1 MFVCMSVCA
10 KGLHLIVYSF
20 IRSLSYLFVM
30 FFIYMYSWL
39 QSRRFRR
46 IELVVWLLFTWSGF
60 WFWFIFPMR
69 PHWLSAATIAGLIG
83 SEFMFMP
90 VCVSGNRRKFK
101 ICYLFWIPKKG
112 GHANLDF
119 VVHFGRLD
127 WFLAI
132 VSLACQDF
140 RDCSSCCRLHH
151 RRRRHC
157 CHDALNPIPYYCYN
171 YFRCRYYCNY
181 CDRRLIH
188 RRRCRRHHHHL
199 RYCCCPV
206 NRKTPTFRRQN
217 ESHFTFYVLNII
229 FLIE

>member
-1 MFVCMSVCA
+1 
-10 KGLHLIVYSF
+10 
-20 IRSLSYLFVM
+20 
-30 FFIYMYSWL
+30 MYSWL

-83 SEFMFMP
+83 NEFMFMP
-90 VCVSGNRRKFK
+90 VRVKRKCIK
-101 ICYLFWIPKKG
+101 TLLSIPKKKG
-112 GHANLDF
+112 ETKSCERSNLDF
-119 VVHFGRLD
+119 VVHFGHSD

-132 VSLACQDF
+132 VSLACPDF
-140 RDCSSCCRLHH
+140 RDCSSCCRLHL
-151 RRRRHC
+151 RRHRHC
-157 CHDALNPIPYYCYN
+157 CHDALNSIPYYCCYN
-171 YFRCRYYCNY
+171 YSRCYYCNY
-181 CDRRLIH
+181 CDRLMIR
-188 RRRCRRHHHHL
+188 RRHHHHL

-229 FLIE
+229 E